1 MIRPRTRKFFTTIYG
16 STARPYWPSWALW
29 CSSASSPSARLPHW
43 SYSASSS
50 PSSPSTLASAST
62 GTVLISCGKFFFFIW
77 SVLFS
82 TYASIF
88 VFFCY
93 SGLLPVLD
101 KSEGLVTTGTDWF
114 LPSPTK
120 NKGSFFNSC
129 AIYCPR
135 WQSLSCQQG
144 VPVNSGEGDAEYIS
158 CRRLNLAAWKKCI
171 YCPLRDRVIR
181 NVFLFFKL
189 QETNLF
195 FSMWNAISAGCYPV
209 GFYKRCV
216 SK

>member
-1 MIRPRTRKFFTTIYG
+1 M
-16 STARPYWPSWALW
+16 ARPYWPSWALW

-88 VFFCY
+88 VFCY

-114 LPSPTK
+114 FPSPTK

>member
-1 MIRPRTRKFFTTIYG
+1 M
-16 STARPYWPSWALW
+16 ARPYWPSWALW

-88 VFFCY
+88 FFCY

-181 NVFLFFKL
+181 NVFLFF
-189 QETNLF
+189 
-195 FSMWNAISAGCYPV
+195 
-209 GFYKRCV
+209 
-216 SK
+216 